1 MEQGCEQ
8 VMMREVLEIP
18 AESPEEGMI
27 LRDGSGRY
35 LPGQSGNPS
44 GHPRRSWAQQAAL
57 EEIRKL
63 APRAAEKMAEMLDDD
78 LVPPVVKVRILEII
92 LDRTYGKPETAVRM
106 SVETQ
111 TPESARARLE
121 AIAARIRIEVD
132 GDG

>member
-1 MEQGCEQ
+1 MEHGEQ
-8 VMMREVLEIP
+8 VMMPEVLAIP
-18 AESPEEGMI
+18 AETPEEGMI
-27 LRDGSGRY
+27 RRDGGGRY

-44 GHPRRSWAQQAAL
+44 GHPRRTWEQQAAL

-63 APRAAEKMAEMLDDD
+63 APRAAEKMAAMLDDD
-78 LVPPVVKVRILEII
+78 DVPPVVKVRILEII